1 MMAAMPMMMPSMV
14 RNDRSLW
21 LHTPCSARLIF
32 SNIVTASL
40 PAVQGIH
47 GGFLRFGSGHHVPA
61 IGEGHIV
68 LLRQAATDLGVAV
81 PHHLTGLNPAL
92 LQLAV
97 LPTAMT

>member
-1 MMAAMPMMMPSMV
+1 MLPSCVSCTCTMSLPAPMRFCLICSLVPRMVETMVMMAAMPMMMPSMV
-14 RNDRSLW
+14 RNDRNLW

-61 IGEGHIV
+61 MGK
-68 LLRQAATDLGVAV
+68 AT
-81 PHHLTGLNPAL
+81 
-92 LQLAV
+92 
-97 LPTAMT
+97 